1 LKRKFPRLENGFP
14 LIILE
19 AGVNHDG
26 NLEKA
31 FKLIDLGVESG
42 ADFIKFQT
50 YSANKLAANNSPSY
64 WNLKEEPTTSQIEL
78 FSRYDSF
85 TLEDY
90 KSLIDHCEKNKIQF
104 LTTCFDTD
112 WLDLLAPYLPFFKIA
127 SADITNFVLIKAI
140 AEKGKPILLST
151 GASSFDEIS
160 SALML
165 IRSITDAEVCLMHCV
180 LNYPTE
186 FENANL
192 NRIIE
197 LKHRFPDNL
206 IGYSDHTRSEYSHF
220 AISLAVQL
228 GATIIEKHFTF
239 DKKQMGNDH
248 YHSFDVSD
256 VKLLYENLA
265 LTRAM
270 LNFEE
275 NSFLNIQEDAR
286 TFARR
291 GLYASR
297 HIKKNS
303 IIGLEDLIPLRPT
316 LKDGGFLGNEVS
328 LVVGKM
334 SKAEIHQ
341 GEPFTSSNLE

>member
-1 LKRKFPRLENGFP
+1 LKKKFPRLENGFP

-78 FSRYDSF
+78 FSRYDGF
-85 TLEDY
+85 TFEDY
-90 KSLIDHCEKNKIQF
+90 KSLIDHCEKNKTQF

-112 WLDLLAPYLPFFKIA
+112 WLDLLALYLPFFKIA

-151 GASSFDEIS
+151 GASSFDEIAA
-160 SALML
+160 ALRL
-165 IRSITDAEVCLMHCV
+165 IRLITDAEVCLMHCV

-186 FENANL
+186 FQNANL
-192 NRIIE
+192 SRISE
-197 LKHRFPDNL
+197 LKHRFPDTL
-206 IGYSDHTRSEYSHF
+206 IGYSDHTRSEFSHI

-228 GATIIEKHFTF
+228 GATIIEKHFTY
-239 DKKQMGNDH
+239 DKEQVGNDH
-248 YHSFDVSD
+248 YHSFDVDD
-256 VKLLYENLA
+256 VKLLYKNFA
-265 LTRAM
+265 VTRDM
-270 LNFEE
+270 LSFKES
-275 NSFLNIQEDAR
+275 SFLNIQGDAR

-297 HIKKNS
+297 HIEKGS
-303 IIGLEDLIPLRPT
+303 VIGLEDLIPLRPT
-316 LKDGGFLGNEVS
+316 VLDGGFLGSEVD
-328 LVVGKM
+328 LVVGKI
-334 SKAEIHQ
+334 SKVAIPQ
-341 GEPFTSSNLE
+341 GEPFTSSNLD